1 MATVAAVWGRI
12 SEVYKAR
19 YALGVYV
26 AWLNELLEE
35 LAGEGFLMPTLDRE
49 TGGVVEDYYWVKKPT
64 GMRRINSIKHP
75 DYDNLEYTFKE
86 VEQKIKLLNVSVT
99 AKESPDSAGAF
110 QNYAV
115 GQMDIDIDDAA
126 EDDYRNFLLVIDKGT
141 SKDVTIVIRNNDASA
156 GGYCT
161 VYFRHDLSAA
171 LSDPKITSCYLVSTN
186 YYVLIEWS
194 GSYTDLG
201 SAVDEIPI
209 DDKYEKRITDA
220 WLNWKIRQRTSR
232 FSKDSLEA
240 EKRYS
245 QVLNKIKGELRSNV
259 GSIMPPRYLAGAA
272 QYTGKSDR
280 FQKEWANPRNS

>member
-1 MATVAAVWGRI
+1 MAIVAAVWGRI
-12 SEVYKAR
+12 SKVYQGR

-64 GMRRINSIKHP
+64 GMRRINSIRHP

-99 AKESPDSAGAF
+99 AKGSPDSAGAF

-126 EDDYRNFLLVIDKGT
+126 EDDYRNFLLVIDGGT
-141 SKDVTIVIRNNDASA
+141 SEDVTIVIRNNDASA

-171 LSDPKITSCYLVSTN
+171 LSDLKITSCYLVSTN

-194 GSYTDLG
+194 GSYNDLG
-201 SAVDEIPI
+201 SASDEIPI